1 VKLDADGRLFSGDGT
16 RVEDYAYYGT
26 PVHAVADG
34 TVVNLYDAAEVQ
46 VPGPDAVPTGI
57 TTENIGGN
65 MIVVDIGGGNF
76 AFYAH
81 LQKGSLTVALGDKV
95 TAGQELGLLG
105 NTGNT
110 TAPHLHFH
118 VMDTSSPLDAQ
129 GLPYVF
135 RRFTS
140 RGVVAG
146 DAEIENGAPVEID
159 ARLAGEKAEAMPLN
173 NEVVGFD

>member
-1 VKLDADGRLFSGDGT
+1 
-16 RVEDYAYYGT
+16 
-26 PVHAVADG
+26 VADG
-34 TVVNLYDAAEVQ
+34 TVVNVYDGADEQ
-46 VPGPDAVPTGI
+46 IPGPDATPTGI

-81 LQKGSLTVALGDKV
+81 LQKGSLKVALGDVV
-95 TAGQELGLLG
+95 TAGQALALLG

-118 VMDTSSPLDAQ
+118 VMDSTSPLDAQ

-140 RGVVAG
+140 RGVVAS
-146 DAEIENGAPVEID
+146 DAAIEDGAPATID
-159 ARLAGEKAEAMPLN
+159 AGRAGEKAEAMPLN
-173 NEVVGFD
+173 NEVVSFD